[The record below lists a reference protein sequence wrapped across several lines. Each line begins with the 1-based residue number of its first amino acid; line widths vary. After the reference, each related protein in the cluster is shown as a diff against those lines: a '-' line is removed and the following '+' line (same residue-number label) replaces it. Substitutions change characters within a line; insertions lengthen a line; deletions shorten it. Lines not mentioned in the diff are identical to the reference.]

1 MIYRISDTVDNIAAR
16 TARTQKIENV
26 SAADVKKESNEQIKT
41 PSYDTFEKSHTYDSQ
56 KASALKDTLTAQQT
70 MLKDKLMSMISEQT
84 GIYNLSI
91 NNTKFQVSDEEIEW
105 AKKAIAEGGEF
116 SVDAVATNIM
126 DMAKA
131 LSGNDGAYISMLK
144 KAVDMGFDSAAAVF
158 GGKMPDI
165 TDETYKEI
173 MKRFDEWEKELTETA
188 EEINEAVEE

>member
-1 MIYRISDTVDNIAAR
+1 MITGISGGAESIKAAAGAQSQAKTEK
-16 TARTQKIENV
+16 TAAENMEK
-26 SAADVKKESNEQIKT
+26 VKQ
-41 PSYDTFEKSHTYDSQ
+41 PSYDTFEKSHTYDAQ
-56 KASALKDTLTAQQT
+56 KVNSLKETLMAQQT
-70 MLKDKLMSMISEQT
+70 MLKEKLMSMIADQT

-131 LSGNDGAYISMLK
+131 LSGNNGAYISMLK
-144 KAVDMGFDSAAAVF
+144 DAVNMGFKAAADVF

-165 TDETYKEI
+165 TGETYKEI
-173 MKRFDEWEKELTETA
+173 MKRFDEWEKEITGAA
-188 EEINEAVEE
+188 EDIEDAAEK